1 MNYIKPK
8 YLDIPF
14 YMRAN
19 ILHKECNKSAPKKSN
34 LGRRVRDPFRTTSL
48 KTEFFFLST
57 SSWVEVLKKKPN
69 NIKVCDFPN
78 LWQWSRTRSGRRW
91 CTSSPSEDPSA
102 CGTLWIKENWR
113 TTIAKNI
120 YFMSEIKL
128 WFKGI
133 VLETHCKSTGSQSR
147 LQWLKCIQWVTGSTL
162 IVVTM
167 IIMITIMKRIV
178 KTSKIIMKKI
188 IMKMPK
194 KTSKNLGRQTA
205 RAPARARLMYVAA
218 RLARAWLWLRSTS
231 SPLSSSSW
239 LGWSQKLNPIKN
251 DCIGDIYELK
261 KGEWFLDHQNQT
273 FFSHYLGCL

>member
-91 CTSSPSEDPSA
+91 CTSSPSEDPLA

-113 TTIAKNI
+113 TTIVKNI
-120 YFMSEIKL
+120 YFMSQIKL

-162 IVVTM
+162 VTM
-167 IIMITIMKRIV
+167 QYDHNDYNDERESENLKNHTE
-178 KTSKIIMKKI
+178 KKI
-188 IMKMPK
+188 KIKMPQ

-231 SPLSSSSW
+231 LSSSSW
-239 LGWSQKLNPIKN
+239 
-251 DCIGDIYELK
+251 
-261 KGEWFLDHQNQT
+261 
-273 FFSHYLGCL
+273 